1 MKLILIILILLFSL
15 LFVYRITYIEP
26 YEDLENIVPKFTNL
40 NRFEDIQH
48 VLYINLDER
57 MDRRE
62 HTEQEFK
69 RLGLPGL
76 RVQAV
81 KTKPGQL
88 GCALSHV
95 KCLEIAKENN
105 WDHVMIC
112 EDDMLFVKDAQMVK
126 DRFNTFLSRHKDW
139 DVIALGINII
149 DGTYIDDST
158 ARIQKAH
165 CTTCYIVRK
174 EYYDVLLNNFK
185 ISAERLYSKTI
196 NSEVDVIWQSLQK
209 RDRWMTIL
217 PYLAIQR
224 DGVSDIAGNGK
235 EYLNYQNLLL
245 DNLKNIKGYP
255 EHEMKQNTVEV
266 FKS

>member
-1 MKLILIILILLFSL
+1 MKNILLGLLIFFSL
-15 LFVYRITYIEP
+15 LFVYHEFHIEP

-40 NRFEDIQH
+40 DRFEDIQH

-57 MDRRE
+57 TDRRE

-88 GCALSHV
+88 GCTLSHI
-95 KCLEIAKENN
+95 KCLEMAKENN
-105 WDHVMIC
+105 WNHVMIC
-112 EDDMLFVKDAQMVK
+112 EDDILFAKDAEMVK

-139 DVIALGINII
+139 DVIALGLVVK
-149 DGTYIDDST
+149 DGLYIDDSAAT
-158 ARIQKAH
+158 IKSGW

-185 ISAERLYSKTI
+185 ISAERLQKKISSNNGI
-196 NSEVDVIWQSLQK
+196 DCVWQSLQR

-217 PYLAIQR
+217 PIIVIQNP
-224 DGVSDIAGNGK
+224 DKSDIHKSNDF
-235 EYLNYQNLLL
+235 L
-245 DNLKNIKGYP
+245 DNQKKMTDTLIHIKGYP
-255 EHEMKQNTVEV
+255 TQERI
-266 FKS
+266 KSTKIFY